1 MTRSA
6 PNNTASAS
14 SAYGTLSSCSLWLL
28 ILAALVIGA
37 ISAGPANIQL
47 IDLYNYFISRL
58 TDDQAP
64 RPSVVETVLF
74 QIRGPRIV
82 AAIAIGAALAASGT
96 VYQGIFR
103 NPLVSPDI
111 LGVSAGAALGA
122 AIALFFS
129 LNLGAIQAFAFAG
142 GLAAVAL
149 VYYVGSVVRGHDPI
163 LALILTGIVIGTL
176 LGACLALLKYL
187 ADPYNQLPAITY
199 WLLGSLALVAP
210 ADLNYLLPAILLGLL
225 PMVLLRWRMNLLSLP
240 DDEARALGVHTG
252 RLRLALV
259 CAATLMT
266 AASVAVSGIIG
277 WIGLLVPHAARMLVG
292 PEFARLLP
300 MSMLLGACYLLG
312 VDTLARTLVDIEIPP
327 GVLTALIGTPFFIWL
342 MVMSQRRWL

>member
-1 MTRSA
+1 M
-6 PNNTASAS
+6 
-14 SAYGTLSSCSLWLL
+14 L

-37 ISAGPANIQL
+37 FSVGPVSIQPV
-47 IDLYNYFISRL
+47 DLYNYIVSRL
-58 TDDQAP
+58 SDSTELQP
-64 RPSVVETVLF
+64 PLVETVLL
-74 QIRGPRIV
+74 QIRGPRII
-82 AAIAIGAALAASGT
+82 AAIAIGAALAASGAA
-96 VYQGIFR
+96 YQGIFR

-122 AIALFFS
+122 TSALFFS
-129 LNLGAIQAFAFAG
+129 LNLAAIQAFAFVG
-142 GLAAVAL
+142 GLSAVAM
-149 VYYVGSVVRGHDPI
+149 VYFVGTAVRGHDPI
-163 LALILTGIVIGTL
+163 LALILSGVVIGTL

-210 ADLNYLLPAILLGLL
+210 ADLNYLLPAVLLGLL
-225 PMVLLRWRMNLLSLP
+225 PMALLRWRMNLLSLP
-240 DDEARALGVHTG
+240 DDEARALGVNTG
-252 RLRLALV
+252 RLRLVMV

-342 MVMSQRRWL
+342 LARSRRGWA